1 MPSLDLSD
9 LNIVLSVLG
18 IYIVLY
24 GFFSVKLKQEWHL
37 GEALPAMVMGI
48 ILGPIAAKF
57 LDAERW
63 GSAAVDQQNTITLGV
78 TRVVIGV
85 QLVMAGYQ
93 LPAKYPLMQ
102 WKELSI
108 LLIPTMAIMWLC
120 TTMCILATIPKVTL
134 LAALAI
140 GSCVTSIDPVLSQA
154 IVKGPFADN
163 YVARPLREI
172 ISAEAGANDGFGY
185 PFLMLAIYLMRHSEL
200 PENQFSQGE
209 IHELSSTE
217 EEVGRQG
224 GGVLPALR
232 DWCLDTWLYAFL
244 LSAVFGMVIG
254 WCGGKLMQY
263 CLHRR
268 WVASDSYLLFPTA
281 LGLLLVGVCG
291 VTGMDDFLA
300 CFVAGVGLN
309 WDGQYLAET
318 ERRRD
323 EVNSCLDLL
332 LNFGGFMYVGAII
345 PWEEFNQPELTG
357 ITPPRLIGL
366 GLLVLVF
373 RRIPAILL
381 GYKFVGKVVTNYKEA
396 LFMGW
401 FGPIGIGAVFYVEH
415 ARVQLLPPLGEGD
428 PGETDLTRAIG
439 TVTYFLVFFSI
450 VVHGLSIPVL
460 NIIYHYA
467 GVPTIKEDAIRMKR
481 KTVYSALP
489 ANAVNTDSDTVIAY
503 NRFSRPVV
511 NPADLSLLRGAARP
525 GAMSPIQDENEEWTM
540 QNINDDIENQ
550 RGKVDYRHHEFS
562 RKEPSFD
569 KHDFAI

>member
-9 LNIVLSVLG
+9 LNIVLSILG
-18 IYIVLY
+18 IYIVIY

-37 GEALPAMVMGI
+37 GEALPAMLMGI
-48 ILGPIAAKF
+48 ILGPVAAKF
-57 LDAERW
+57 LEVDRW
-63 GSAAVDQQNTITLGV
+63 GSAAADQQNTITLGV

-93 LPAKYPLMQ
+93 LPAKYAATQ

-108 LLIPTMAIMWLC
+108 LLIPTMAVMWLC
-120 TTMCILATIPKVTL
+120 TTLCILATIPKVTL

-140 GSCVTSIDPVLSQA
+140 GACVSSIDPVLSQA

-185 PFLMLAIYLMRHSEL
+185 PFLMLAIYLMRDSEL
-200 PENQFSQGE
+200 PEGSQVQQ
-209 IHELSSTE
+209 HPQDELSRFNTRE
-217 EEVGRQG
+217 ADVGRQG

-232 DWCLDTWLYAFL
+232 DWCLDTWLYTFL
-244 LSAVFGMVIG
+244 LSAVFGAIIG
-254 WCGGKLMQY
+254 WCGGKAMQF

-281 LGLLLVGVCG
+281 LGLCLIGVCG
-291 VTGMDDFLA
+291 VAGMDDFLA
-300 CFVAGVGLN
+300 CFIAGVGLN

-332 LNFGGFMYVGAII
+332 LNFGGFMYVGAVI
-345 PWEEFNQPELTG
+345 PWEEFHQPELTG
-357 ITPPRLIGL
+357 ITLPRLIGL
-366 GLLVLVF
+366 GFLVLVF

-381 GYKFVGKVVTNYKEA
+381 GYKLVPKVVTNVKEA
-396 LFMGW
+396 LFMGY

-428 PGETDLTRAIG
+428 AGETDLTRAIG
-439 TVTYFLVFFSI
+439 TVTYWLVFFSI
-450 VVHGLSIPVL
+450 VVHGLSIPAL

-467 GVPTIKEDAIRMKR
+467 GVPTITDDAVRMKR
-481 KTVYSALP
+481 KTIYSALP
-489 ANAVNTDSDTVIAY
+489 ANAIKTDSETVIAY
-503 NRFSRPVV
+503 NRFSRPNVS
-511 NPADLSLLRGAARP
+511 PADQSLLHGAARS
-525 GAMSPIQDENEEWTM
+525 GQCSPIQSDDEDWHMEA
-540 QNINDDIENQ
+540 INSDVENQ
-550 RGKVDYRHHEFS
+550 HGQMHHRH
-562 RKEPSFD
+562 PGFD
-569 KHDFAI
+569 KRDSL